1 MENEKQYLIFVLGY
15 DFLNAKL
22 NNLECDLAFEKCEKI
37 IDSFMESE
45 EYLNLKCGVYD
56 ALGYWLEHN
65 ENFVNKVLNENMY
78 EYKEKVIALKKAL
91 LDFDKATEDIDF
103 NELNEK
109 VIAKGIDFP
118 FEKDLSEKMFEIT
131 SYLDTLVEVIK
142 ED

>member
-1 MENEKQYLIFVLGY
+1 MENEKSYLIFVLGY
-15 DFLNAKL
+15 DFLNTKL
-22 NNLECDLAFEKCEKI
+22 NNLECDLAFEKCKKI
-37 IDSFMESE
+37 IDKFMKSE
-45 EYLNLKCGVYD
+45 EYLNLKCGVYN
-56 ALGYWLEHN
+56 ALEYWLEHN
-65 ENFVNKVLNENMY
+65 EKFVNKVLNENMY

-109 VIAKGIDFP
+109 VTTKGIDFP
-118 FEKDLSEKMFEIT
+118 FEKDLSEKVFEIT

>member
-1 MENEKQYLIFVLGY
+1 
-15 DFLNAKL
+15 
-22 NNLECDLAFEKCEKI
+22 
-37 IDSFMESE
+37 
-45 EYLNLKCGVYD
+45 
-56 ALGYWLEHN
+56 
-65 ENFVNKVLNENMY
+65 MY